1 MPYQVT
7 EVGAP
12 GPDAAHRALLAL
24 EREPDQPMTGFF
36 AVSIFEDGTIAV
48 DFGGLV
54 EPEIIARALEYA
66 RDAAVKATKGGG
78 ST

>member
-7 EVGAP
+7 KTGAA

-48 DFGGLV
+48 DFGGTI
-54 EPEIIARALEYA
+54 EPDTIAQALEYA
-66 RDAAVKATKGGG
+66 RDAAQKATKGDGA
-78 ST
+78 